1 MVAKRPNSTP
11 NWRWLVPPLVAL
23 ILILIFSGTLVHL
36 TTEAWWF
43 SAIGFSDVFWTLLT
57 WRGLTWVGSFVI
69 FALFLWLNYW
79 FAMRVTRYSTIRFLE
94 QSDLSFYADRAPKYI
109 APIIIFFIS
118 LSAAGASVTAWDT
131 LLKFLNTTDFNRSD
145 PIYER
150 DIGFYLFQ
158 LPFYEGL
165 QDWLFALVLTGLLVA
180 TAVYALKGT
189 INLNRGWQH
198 LIEGEAKAHLS
209 LLLAGLAFLIAFQFW
224 LERYDLLYSGEGV
237 VSGAGFT
244 DIHARLTALT
254 AMGFM
259 GLALAVIFIASAGRN
274 TLILPATGIGL
285 YLVIY
290 ILLYQLYP
298 NLQQQFVVEPN
309 ELAKEK
315 PYIEHNIALTR
326 DAYNLN
332 TVERENYPAQGA
344 LDRAAVANN
353 QGTIRNIRLWD
364 YRPLLTTYGQVQE
377 FRPYYN
383 FGDVDIDRYTINDTY
398 RQVMLSP
405 RELSGAPQNRWI
417 TQRLKYTHG
426 YGLVMSP
433 VNQVTPQGLPELFI
447 KNIPPASSVDL
458 EVEQPRIYYGQE
470 TNDYIFTGM
479 VENEFDYPSGENN
492 VNNRY
497 DGEGGVDIGSL
508 WHRLFYAF
516 DLGSLKILISSQ
528 FQPESHIHYDRN
540 IRERINKVA
549 PFLRLDADPYITLV
563 NGRLKWIVEGYT
575 VSNNYP
581 YSEPAST
588 INNAGAILQQQSNNR
603 QLLAG
608 GFNYVRNSVKIVV
621 DAYDGSLQFVVTD
634 EDDPVIQTYQKIF
647 PNLFTSQDEI
657 SSEIQSHFRYPLD
670 LFKIQTQMYLEYHMS
685 NPEVFYNQEDL
696 WRFATETYEGNQQL
710 VEPYYTIMRLP
721 EEDKEEFVLILPFTP
736 VNKDNMIAW
745 MAARSDGDNYGN
757 LLLYEFPKQEL
768 IYGPSQIE
776 ARIDQTPEISEQ
788 LSLWDQQGSRVIRGN
803 LLVIPIEDSLLYV
816 EPIYLRAEQGEL
828 PQLKRVVMAHGDN
841 VVMRPTLESAIAG
854 LFGEKTASPTAEK
867 SPGAETK
874 IPDNLVQQARN
885 VYQQAQAAAKAGNWA
900 EYGEKIKELESI
912 LDQLNQE

>member
-1 MVAKRPNSTP
+1 MVTKRPNSTP
-11 NWRWLVPPLVAL
+11 NWRWLVPPLAAV

-57 WRGLTWVGSFVI
+57 WRGVTWIGSFVV
-69 FALFLWLNYW
+69 FALFLGLNYW
-79 FAMRVTRYSTIRFLE
+79 FAMRVTRYSTIRLLE
-94 QSDLSFYADRAPKYI
+94 NSDFSFYADRAPKYI
-109 APIIIFFIS
+109 APIIIFFMS

-131 LLKFLNTTDFNRSD
+131 LLKFFNATDFNRSD

-150 DIGFYLFQ
+150 DIGFYIFE

-180 TAVYALKGT
+180 TTVYTLKGT
-189 INLNRGWQH
+189 INFNRGWRQ
-198 LIEGEAKAHLS
+198 IIYGEAKAHLF

-224 LERYDLLYSGEGV
+224 LQRYDLLYSGEGV

-259 GLALAVIFIASAGRN
+259 GVALAVIFIASAGRN
-274 TLILPATGIGL
+274 TLVLPLTGIGL
-285 YLVIY
+285 YLAIY
-290 ILLYQLYP
+290 LLLYQGYP
-298 NLQQQFVVEPN
+298 NFQQQFVVEPN

-326 DAYNLN
+326 EAYNLD
-332 TVERENYPAQGA
+332 TVERENYPVQGT

-364 YRPLLTTYGQVQE
+364 YRPLLTTYGQLQE

-383 FGDVDIDRYTINDTY
+383 FADVDIDRYNINDSY

-433 VNQVTPQGLPELFI
+433 VNKVTPQGLPELFI
-447 KNIPPASSVDL
+447 QDIPPKSSVDL

-479 VENEFDYPSGENN
+479 VENEFDYPQGEDNAS
-492 VNNRY
+492 NRY
-497 DGEGGVDIGSL
+497 DGKGGVDIGSL
-508 WHRLFYAF
+508 WHRLLYAY

-528 FQPESHIHYDRN
+528 FQPESRIHYDRD

-549 PFLRLDADPYITLV
+549 PFLRLDSDPYIALV
-563 NGRLKWIVEGYT
+563 NGRLKWIVDGYT
-575 VSNNYP
+575 VSNSYP
-581 YSEPAST
+581 YSEPAAT
-588 INNAGAILQQQSNNR
+588 INNAQAILQQGINQ

-608 GFNYVRNSVKIVV
+608 GFNYVRNSVKVVV
-621 DAYDGSLQFVVTD
+621 DAYDGSLQFVVVD
-634 EDDPVIQTYQKIF
+634 EEDPLIQTYQKIF
-647 PNLFTSQDEI
+647 PNLFI
-657 SSEIQSHFRYPLD
+657 SREEVSPELESHFRYPLD
-670 LFKIQTQMYLEYHMS
+670 LFQIQTQMYLEYHMS
-685 NPEVFYNQEDL
+685 NPEVFYNEEDL
-696 WRFATETYEGNQQL
+696 WRFPTESYQGNQQL
-710 VEPYYTIMRLP
+710 VEPYYMTMRLP
-721 EEDKEEFVLILPFTP
+721 NSDREEFVLILPFTP

-745 MAARSDGDNYGN
+745 MAARSDRENYGK

-776 ARIDQTPEISEQ
+776 ARIDQTPEISQQ

-803 LLVIPIEDSLLYV
+803 LLVIPIENALLYV

-828 PQLKRVVMAHGDN
+828 PQLKRVVMAYGDN
-841 VVMRPTLESAIAG
+841 IVMRPTLESAIAA
-854 LFGEKTASPTAEK
+854 LFGEEKASPTGEGQP
-867 SPGAETK
+867 SSETTL
-874 IPDNLVQQARN
+874 PENLVQRARK
-885 VYQQAQAAAKAGNWA
+885 VYEQAQDAAQAGNWGK
-900 EYGEKIKELESI
+900 YGEKIKELERI